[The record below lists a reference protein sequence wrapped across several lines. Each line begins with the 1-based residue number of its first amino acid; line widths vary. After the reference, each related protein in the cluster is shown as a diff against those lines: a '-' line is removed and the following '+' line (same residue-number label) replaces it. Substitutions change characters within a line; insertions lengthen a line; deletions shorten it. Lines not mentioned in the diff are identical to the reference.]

1 MNFFCKKAFFV
12 ILVIFL
18 TQLLFADNSPN
29 DFVNSI
35 CNGLAQNKNTTGD
48 FIQTKTI
55 AESGRKLKSFGNFV
69 ISPYGIM
76 WKTEKPFANTLIVT
90 EDKMI
95 QITAGGKK
103 SVLDGSENQ
112 IFKNIS
118 AVLSSLFIGNSNE
131 LYKNFEISVLEE
143 NEKNGNWIIELSP
156 KDSNI
161 SSVMKNFI
169 LTGKTEQNLTILNSL
184 EIVENSNN
192 KIKYEFSNQKY
203 PQELTDDEKNI
214 FTDNQKY

>member
-1 MNFFCKKAFFV
+1 MKFFCKKAFFV

-143 NEKNGNWIIELSP
+143 NGKNGNWIIELSP

>member
-35 CNGLAQNKNTTGD
+35 CNGLAQNKNTVGN
-48 FIQTKTI
+48 FIQIKTI
-55 AESGRKLKSFGNFV
+55 AESGRKLKSSGTFV

>member
-1 MNFFCKKAFFV
+1 MNFFCKKTFFV

-143 NEKNGNWIIELSP
+143 NEKNGNWIIELFP

>member
-1 MNFFCKKAFFV
+1 MKFFCKKAFFM

-29 DFVNSI
+29 YLVNSI
-35 CNGLAQNKNTTGD
+35 CNGLAQNKNTVGN
-48 FIQTKTI
+48 FIQIKTI
-55 AESGRKLKSFGNFV
+55 AESGRKLKSSGTFV

-118 AVLSSLFIGNSNE
+118 AVLSSLFIGNSDE

-143 NEKNGNWIIELSP
+143 NEKSGNWSIELSP
-156 KDSNI
+156 KDLNI

-169 LTGKTEQNLTILNSL
+169 LTGKTEQNQTTLNSL

-214 FTDNQKY
+214 FTGNQKN

>member
-18 TQLLFADNSPN
+18 MQLLFADNSPN